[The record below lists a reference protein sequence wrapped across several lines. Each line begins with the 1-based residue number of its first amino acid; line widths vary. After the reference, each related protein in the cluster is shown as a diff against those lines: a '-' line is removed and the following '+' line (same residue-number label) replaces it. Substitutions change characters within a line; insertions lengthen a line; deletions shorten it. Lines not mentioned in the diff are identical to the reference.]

1 MAAVNSKSECP
12 YCKQIVGTNEIS
24 CLKCM
29 NPSCS
34 QLMHGQCLYRNQA
47 PKGENKVFTC
57 PTCNE
62 NNIAFC
68 NYPND
73 DINEDAKD
81 AKKALGVGGR
91 RKYKKHKKTK
101 KHRKHR
107 KYGKTK
113 KR

>member
-1 MAAVNSKSECP
+1 MAVNSKSECP
-12 YCKQIVGTNEIS
+12 YCKQIVGTNGIS

-29 NPSCS
+29 NTSCA
-34 QLMHGQCLYRNQA
+34 QQMHGQCLFENQA

-68 NYPND
+68 KYPTD
-73 DINEDAKD
+73 DINED

>member
-1 MAAVNSKSECP
+1 MHPQCAYKKQDPEASGKVLICP
-12 YCKQIVGTNEIS
+12 
-24 CLKCM
+24 
-29 NPSCS
+29 
-34 QLMHGQCLYRNQA
+34 R
-47 PKGENKVFTC
+47 
-57 PTCNE
+57 CNE

-68 NYPND
+68 REPTS
-73 DINEDAKD
+73 DINEDAKTSMGS
-81 AKKALGVGGR
+81 AGGR

>member
-1 MAAVNSKSECP
+1 MAEVNSKSECP
-12 YCKQIVGTNEIS
+12 YCRKNVGTNGIS

-29 NPSCS
+29 NLSCA
-34 QLMHGQCLYRNQA
+34 QQMHGQCLYGNQA

-68 NYPND
+68 KYPTDN
-73 DINEDAKD
+73 INEGDKTSMGSA
-81 AKKALGVGGR
+81 GGR

>member
-1 MAAVNSKSECP
+1 MAGVNSKSKSECP
-12 YCKQIVGTNEIS
+12 YCKQNVGTNGIS

-29 NPSCS
+29 NTSCS
-34 QLMHGQCLYRNQA
+34 QLMHPECAYKTQDPEASG
-47 PKGENKVFTC
+47 KVLIC

-68 NYPND
+68 KYPTD
-73 DINEDAKD
+73 DINED